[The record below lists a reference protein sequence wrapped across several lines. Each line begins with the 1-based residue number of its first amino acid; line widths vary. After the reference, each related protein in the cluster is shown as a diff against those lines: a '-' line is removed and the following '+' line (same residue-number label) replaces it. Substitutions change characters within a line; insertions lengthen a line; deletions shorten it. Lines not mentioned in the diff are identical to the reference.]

1 MLSYVKDRIINE
13 EIFIDKMKPYTPIKG
28 VGKVQIFNA
37 STGELEVEAVSEN
50 VVTYAQSLIVFYNQF
65 ISYIGGKKNYE
76 NNFISDIDVDPFKNI
91 YFAEL
96 LNEGIDP
103 ISEDPYSVR
112 VPLTHNVRG
121 YAERYAPY
129 SGSDTSRGTINE
141 AETSFYKD
149 GTDFVAHFVFDFPT
163 HAGNGDFNSI
173 YWAQD
178 DYSKAFT
185 LDTINYDT
193 GKVFDSVSTI
203 IPMEDGNNNNIL
215 LAVCTTSETI
225 DYIKFKYKLSS
236 VYVFDKD
243 MNFLFLR
250 NMEPYITSI
259 PLNNTIVFNMR
270 SDGKIALIDTINYKI
285 HLYDYELDSIV
296 ESIDVPGVVLS
307 KCMLYEGNY
316 LYTSDTSIDNSLKGL
331 YKKFL
336 ITTGESP
343 EIVWTDENYNADT
356 WSFKIQD
363 GKIMGRLDDY
373 ANQIWLDVSEDV
385 KTATTHISISTDYYK
400 TYQNVRNN
408 KMNINST
415 SITGDEGQLIL
426 QVTRKIIGFMGAFT
440 KLPSRLTKTEVNTMK
455 LQYDFRFED
464 PMNKFINKT
473 F

>member
-1 MLSYVKDRIINE
+1 
-13 EIFIDKMKPYTPIKG
+13 
-28 VGKVQIFNA
+28 
-37 STGELEVEAVSEN
+37 
-50 VVTYAQSLIVFYNQF
+50 
-65 ISYIGGKKNYE
+65 
-76 NNFISDIDVDPFKNI
+76 
-91 YFAEL
+91 
-96 LNEGIDP
+96 
-103 ISEDPYSVR
+103 
-112 VPLTHNVRG
+112 
-121 YAERYAPY
+121 
-129 SGSDTSRGTINE
+129 
-141 AETSFYKD
+141 
-149 GTDFVAHFVFDFPT
+149 
-163 HAGNGDFNSI
+163 
-173 YWAQD
+173 
-178 DYSKAFT
+178 
-185 LDTINYDT
+185 
-193 GKVFDSVSTI
+193 
-203 IPMEDGNNNNIL
+203 
-215 LAVCTTSETI
+215 
-225 DYIKFKYKLSS
+225 
-236 VYVFDKD
+236 
-243 MNFLFLR
+243 
-250 NMEPYITSI
+250 
-259 PLNNTIVFNMR
+259 MR